1 MPTAHRGNV
10 MPKIPDVADKI
21 KVLCA
26 AMCNLEELRRGMRL
40 NQPHVSHGRHPPLH
54 QESAYCSL

>member
-1 MPTAHRGNV
+1 